1 MIDLG
6 TEIGV
11 LKQQNAELL
20 AALTT
25 IAEGINTWLDH
36 RHEWSDRQLGRHMD
50 DLQQVACDAIAKA
63 KGE

>member
-20 AALTT
+20 AALERF
-25 IAEGINTWLDH
+25 AHVPCE
-36 RHEWSDRQLGRHMD
+36 RHGNIHCTMLPADSGVRFCAPCGAR
-50 DLQQVACDAIAKA
+50 AAIAKA